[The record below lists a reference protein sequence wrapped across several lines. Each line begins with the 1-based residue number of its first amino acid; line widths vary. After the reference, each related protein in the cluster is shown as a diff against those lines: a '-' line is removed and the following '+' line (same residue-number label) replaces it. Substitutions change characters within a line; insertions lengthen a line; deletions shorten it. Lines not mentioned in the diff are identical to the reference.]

1 MNAYQM
7 FVKEHMAKM
16 PAGMSPAEKMKK
28 CAEMYRAQK
37 GKAAPSAAKRG
48 RKVKGGLITT
58 A

>member
-37 GKAAPSAAKRG
+37 GKAAGAAKHG
-48 RKVKGGLITT
+48 RKVKGGILTT